1 MVLWATRGGGHEFLV
16 AQEVSHEASSSW
28 ASAFPPLFGFSRGS
42 YSGLRIVAE
51 ANAGFRLS
59 GGCYLSQQQ
68 HDRRSAEN
76 FPDGEV
82 QFTAGG
88 VYNTAP
94 KYVSPLKTYGWG
106 ACQAGVST
114 NDVVISQTGL
124 AHCAAGAS
132 GVYSVYTSVATACNA
147 VGPCGT
153 GCLISGYAQLTC
165 P

>member
-1 MVLWATRGGGHEFLV
+1 MKHLLPGPQLFLLSLVSAAALTLACGSSPKQMQVSGCPVAVTSPSSNTTGVLQSISLCPAT
-16 AQEVSHEASSSW
+16 
-28 ASAFPPLFGFSRGS
+28 
-42 YSGLRIVAE
+42 
-51 ANAGFRLS
+51 AN
-59 GGCYLSQQQ
+59 
-68 HDRRSAEN
+68 AEN